1 MPCEITKQTN
11 QTLEGPRDDCKG
23 PAGPEDAQADESDS
37 RLIKARAA
45 RMLGSY
51 ESQIAC
57 TSIPAPKIWRRPAKN
72 VVLRPQLAENNMKE
86 SDIRN
91 TLPVSSTIT
100 KLDEWAREFLFMVEL
115 NES

>member
-1 MPCEITKQTN
+1 MC
-11 QTLEGPRDDCKG
+11 
-23 PAGPEDAQADESDS
+23 
-37 RLIKARAA
+37 
-45 RMLGSY
+45 GSS
-51 ESQIAC
+51 ESQIAHA
-57 TSIPAPKIWRRPAKN
+57 SVPAPKIWRRPAKN

-115 NES
+115 NEI